1 MFFTFPEDARW
12 NAEQPAVEFGV
23 EIGEYHGVVR
33 VPRRVFQRL
42 LADSRWRRA
51 RTACRG
57 CSSACTS
64 SSASGLTSSG
74 PTCAVIDAAGGLWR
88 RSQVRTGLAA
98 GGEWIRTSSS
108 ADLAGIT
115 GFAQDA
121 SLEGSGFEPS
131 VPRERRRKVSRH
143 RM

>member
-12 NAEQPAVEFGV
+12 NAEQQAVEFGV
-23 EIGEYHGVVR
+23 EIGEYHGAVR

-108 ADLAGIT
+108 ADAVTSVRTLPRGL
-115 GFAQDA
+115 DA
-121 SLEGSGFEPS
+121 RFGMTTC
-131 VPRERRRKVSRH
+131 RKAWSSSKAVSK
-143 RM
+143 